1 VTVIGWLPTLSELVV
16 SVAWPLL
23 SSVPVPMETPLSLK
37 TTVPV
42 GVMTGSGRRIAP
54 LTVTVKVT
62 GVPTSRGFA
71 EEVTVIDPTLTN
83 CAKAGE
89 GMAPRARRPSRISQ
103 PFTAARL
110 LMSEASFS
118 KTPRGEPF
126 VPEPS
131 PIKCLH

>member
-1 VTVIGWLPTLSELVV
+1 MTVIGWLPTLSELVV

-42 GVMTGSGRRIAP
+42 GVMIGSGRRIAP

-89 GMAPRARRPSRISQ
+89 EGQGRA
-103 PFTAARL
+103 
-110 LMSEASFS
+110 
-118 KTPRGEPF
+118 EPANL
-126 VPEPS
+126 S
-131 PIKCLH
+131 LRQGC

>member
-1 VTVIGWLPTLSELVV
+1 MTVIGWLPTLSELVV
-16 SVAWPLL
+16 SVAWPLV

-42 GVMTGSGRRIAP
+42 GVMIGSGRRIAP

-89 GMAPRARRPSRISQ
+89 EGQGRA
-103 PFTAARL
+103 
-110 LMSEASFS
+110 
-118 KTPRGEPF
+118 EPANL
-126 VPEPS
+126 S
-131 PIKCLH
+131 LRQGC